1 MNTKKKGNL
10 AFVLATLGIRLM
22 SWRRSETW
30 ICCLYTSVLV
40 KRAYSCKRWKSDISF
55 PEQLKSSYLYLWL
68 SCVNIYFWCF
78 HGSVVKM
85 QDLFNKVSIAI
96 SLHLVT
102 DMVLMFFPYKF
113 LFNSVIVKLQLLIG
127 DKSPNVRGLF
137 LKAFG
142 YCWLGVM

>member
-1 MNTKKKGNL
+1 
-10 AFVLATLGIRLM
+10 
-22 SWRRSETW
+22 
-30 ICCLYTSVLV
+30 
-40 KRAYSCKRWKSDISF
+40 
-55 PEQLKSSYLYLWL
+55 
-68 SCVNIYFWCF
+68 
-78 HGSVVKM
+78 M

-102 DMVLMFFPYKF
+102 DTVLMFFPYKF